1 MSCRFSSFN
10 VLGRE
15 AQALVPDLQAALLA
29 DLDTFLSVF
38 DSSRSIG

>member
-1 MSCRFSSFN
+1 
-10 VLGRE
+10 
-15 AQALVPDLQAALLA
+15 LVPDLQAALLA